1 MITPAYRSTVSTTSL
16 AAALIAIL
24 ALGACA
30 RGASLATMN
39 DAIARTERPLAIR
52 FDNEAQTYVDVYL
65 IGEQREWRL
74 GRVAPGARATL
85 TIPEGAIS
93 ASSGLVR
100 LGVLANLPYS
110 AQAARDPRT
119 TFTIAQPV
127 SQLLAQRWAF
137 WQRHSAPAEIF
148 GAR

>member
-1 MITPAYRSTVSTTSL
+1 M
-16 AAALIAIL
+16 
-24 ALGACA
+24 G
-30 RGASLATMN
+30 

-74 GRVAPGARATL
+74 GRVGPGALATL
-85 TIPEGAIS
+85 RIPEEAIT
-93 ASSGLVR
+93 ATSGLVR
-100 LGVLANLPYS
+100 LGVLANTLYS

-127 SQLLAQRWAF
+127 SQLLTQRWAF
-137 WQRHSAPAEIF
+137 WQRQSGPAEIF